1 MELPATGGFGARQ
14 AYRRPQ
20 SSFGFGERNMTTER
34 SEKSSFSP
42 ALADRV
48 AIVTGAGRGIGRGI
62 ARCLARAGAE
72 VVIVDQAEDRIAA
85 VVAEVEGLGRRGFGV
100 SADVARADDV
110 KRVVRETLGRF
121 GKIDILVNNA
131 GVLVVKRMIE
141 QTEEDWDRVLDVNLK
156 GMFLCSREVVPGMI
170 ARKQG
175 AIVNIASIAAFHYTV
190 PHVPYAASKAGMVA
204 LTRDLAYE
212 VGRHG
217 IRVNAIAPGPIET
230 PMARIAS
237 EEQRHRIAGSIPLGR
252 LGQPEDIGNAV
263 VFLASDAASFITGAT
278 LPVSGGAD
286 LHVA

>member
-1 MELPATGGFGARQ
+1 V
-14 AYRRPQ
+14 RP
-20 SSFGFGERNMTTER
+20 SAAGKVYWRLNGLCFGERNMTTER
-34 SEKSSFSP
+34 SETSSFSP
-42 ALADRV
+42 PLTDRV

-72 VVIVDQAEDRIAA
+72 VVVVEQAEDRIAA
-85 VVAEVEGLGRRGFGV
+85 VVAEIEGLGRRALGV
-100 SADVARADDV
+100 AGNVARAEDV
-110 KRVVRETLGRF
+110 KRLVRETLERF

-131 GVLVVKRMIE
+131 GVLVVRRMIE
-141 QTEEDWDRVLDVNLK
+141 QSEEDWDRVLDVNLK
-156 GMFLCSREVVPGMI
+156 GAFLCCREVVPEMI
-170 ARKQG
+170 VRKRG
-175 AIVNIASIAAFHYTV
+175 AIVNIASIAAFHVTV
-190 PHVPYAASKAGMVA
+190 PHVPYAASKAGVVA

-237 EEQRHRIAGSIPLGR
+237 EEQRQRVAANIPLGR
-252 LGQPEDIGNAV
+252 IGQPEDIGNAV
-263 VFLASDAASFITGAT
+263 VFLASDAASFVTGAT